1 MGYCNLKKLKIDQI
15 MQMGFERNVTWTYT
29 KWKFLE
35 KKKKKDQKLKWVF
48 KEWHWDLPQG
58 LDYPVSPLESGV
70 RSLLPS
76 FKFCVFL
83 CKIFSV
89 SIWSNKTAVYIGME
103 WMLRFSCSPE
113 RDWDKFGTSLIMS
126 FPLWIN
132 IIFFFFSISSN
143 WWSN

>member
-58 LDYPVSPLESGV
+58 LDYPVSPLEFGV

-76 FKFCVFL
+76 FKFWDFL

-89 SIWSNKTAVYIGME
+89 SI
-103 WMLRFSCSPE
+103 CC
-113 RDWDKFGTSLIMS
+113 WDFHFHI
-126 FPLWIN
+126 
-132 IIFFFFSISSN
+132 SISLRYIERSN
-143 WWSN
+143 RGKRQVPRSSTDTKDKVNYCFF